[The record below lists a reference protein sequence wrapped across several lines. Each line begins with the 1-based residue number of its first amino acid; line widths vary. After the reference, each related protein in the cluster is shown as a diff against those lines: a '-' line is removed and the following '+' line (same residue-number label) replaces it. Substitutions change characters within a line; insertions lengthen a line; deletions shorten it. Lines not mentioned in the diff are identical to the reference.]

1 MNDLASIEMYLTG
14 RMTDTERVAFEIS
27 LATDSELADTLAFYV
42 MARQSAKAAAND
54 RRRAEWDA
62 RRRAAPQPQPLG
74 RIGQWAYPLAAA
86 ACLVLA
92 LGFGWY
98 FLNKPTTMELA
109 DAYISE
115 NLTTLSVTM
124 DGQADSLQR
133 GIQQYNAGKLGD
145 AETTFGAILQR
156 EPTNADALKLAGLVS
171 LRWGNYDK
179 AIEQFHRLGQRTDLY
194 DNPGLLY
201 EAVARLKRNQPLDK
215 PTAKKLLTDLIS
227 RNLDEN
233 ADAAKL
239 LNSL

>member
-1 MNDLASIEMYLTG
+1 MNDLASIEMYLSG
-14 RMTDTERVAFEIS
+14 QMTDTERTAFETS
-27 LATDSELADTLAFYV
+27 LRTDAELADTLAFYV
-42 MARQSAKAAAND
+42 MAQQSAKAAANEQ
-54 RRRAEWDA
+54 RRAEWDA
-62 RRRAAPQPQPLG
+62 RRRAMAQPEPLR

-98 FLNKPTTMELA
+98 FLNQPSATELA
-109 DAYISE
+109 DAYIGE

-124 DGQADSLQR
+124 DGRADSLQT
-133 GIQQYNAGKLGD
+133 GIQQYNAGKLAD
-145 AETTFGAILQR
+145 AETTFGAMLQR

-171 LRWGNYDK
+171 LRRGKYDH

-201 EAVARLKRNQPLDK
+201 EAITRLKRNQPLDK